1 MDGAKG
7 EKGDSGEKGE
17 HGDPGPA
24 VSFFLYLTSVST
36 NLPYSNFPN
45 AGFISLFFKGLPGAP
60 GLIGLPG
67 TKGEKV
73 ITAVG
78 WERWNCVINLK

>member
-24 VSFFLYLTSVST
+24 VSFFLYLTCVNT

-45 AGFISLFFKGLPGAP
+45 AGFISLFFFLRVSLVPQGSLAYPVPK
-60 GLIGLPG
+60 
-67 TKGEKV
+67 
-73 ITAVG
+73 
-78 WERWNCVINLK
+78 ERR

>member
-1 MDGAKG
+1 MLVLF
-7 EKGDSGEKGE
+7 
-17 HGDPGPA
+17 P
-24 VSFFLYLTSVST
+24 FF
-36 NLPYSNFPN
+36 
-45 AGFISLFFKGLPGAP
+45 FFKGLPGAP